1 MGNGVSLKDE
11 VKEQKRLIKRQSRVL
26 DREITRLQKEK
37 QNLTWKIKTVAK
49 NNEIELLRAY
59 SEEFVM
65 YKINTVK
72 LIDSK
77 NQMSA
82 LCQQIQMMNSKAE
95 ITRAIRGMTVVMKRI
110 NNSLKSA
117 DISRLISEFQD
128 ACMDN
133 EIQGQEL
140 DQAMHQEVDEEERDD
155 VMNQVLE
162 EIGVSLG
169 NDIQSVPKTDKYMD
183 RLNEIY
189 A

>member
-1 MGNGVSLKDE
+1 MGNKVSLKDE

-37 QNLTWKIKTVAK
+37 QNLTWKTKTAAK
-49 NNEIELLRAY
+49 NNEIELARAY

-65 YKINTVK
+65 NKSNTVK
-72 LIDSK
+72 LIESK
-77 NQMSA
+77 NQMSV
-82 LCQQIQMMNSKAE
+82 LCQQIEMMSSKAE
-95 ITRAIRGMTVVMKRI
+95 ITRAIRGITVVMKRI

-140 DQAMHQEVDEEERDD
+140 DQAMHKEVDEEERDE

-169 NDIQSVPKTDKYMD
+169 DSLKVAPKTDKYMD